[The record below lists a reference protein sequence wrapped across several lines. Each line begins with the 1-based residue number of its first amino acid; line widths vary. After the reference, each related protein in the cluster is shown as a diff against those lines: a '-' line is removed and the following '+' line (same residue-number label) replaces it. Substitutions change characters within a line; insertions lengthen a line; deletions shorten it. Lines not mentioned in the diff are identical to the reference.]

1 MVLDTI
7 VHYLILGK
15 YAAILVGSFIEGPT
29 VMTATGFFVKLGYLK
44 LLPAYLLLLFGDLL
58 ADVMWYYIGHF
69 AAEKSIM
76 KIERYIGM
84 APGKA
89 EKIKKLFTSHD
100 TKILFFS
107 KLTMGF
113 GFSLGTLMVAGM
125 SKIPLKK
132 FVLINLLGGLI
143 WTAGLLCLGY
153 FFGNI
158 YLKISEGL
166 KNAFLVFIALFVILL
181 IYTINKIIRK
191 KFAEK
196 I

>member
-15 YAAILVGSFIEGPT
+15 YAAIFFGSFIEGPT
-29 VMTATGFFVKLGYLK
+29 VMTATGFFIKLGHLK
-44 LLPAYLLLLFGDLL
+44 IIPAYFLLLLGDLL
-58 ADVMWYYIGHF
+58 ADVTWYYIGHF
-69 AAEKSIM
+69 AAEKSII
-76 KIERYIGM
+76 KIEKHIGLTL
-84 APGKA
+84 GKA
-89 EKIKKLFTSHD
+89 EKIKKLFIRHD

-113 GFSLGTLMVAGM
+113 GFSLGTLMIAGM

-132 FVLINLLGGLI
+132 FLLINFLGGLI
-143 WTAGLLCLGY
+143 WTAGLLSLGY

-166 KNAFLVFIALFVILL
+166 KDAFLVFIALFVVLSL
-181 IYTINKIIRK
+181 YTINKIIRK
-191 KFAEK
+191 KFAQK